1 MLKNSRGVFFPRR
14 SNFFSRFCINNP
26 ASVVPNFFLN
36 HPPTLEAPG
45 KKEAIRYCFFMCM
58 HYAYIANFFPLSLLR
73 EKIFERKK
81 VSTKNMLNCC
91 KREREREFG
100 NPFRFVSHI
109 ISYFLSYPIRKLSW
123 KKRNVAAAFVYLK
136 KQKKMLKNKFV
147 STKAWLAKFRKQN

>member
-1 MLKNSRGVFFPRR
+1 MHKQSSICCTKFFSQSPTHFGSTGEERGYKILFLYVHALCLHSQFFP
-14 SNFFSRFCINNP
+14 S
-26 ASVVPNFFLN
+26 
-36 HPPTLEAPG
+36 
-45 KKEAIRYCFFMCM
+45 
-58 HYAYIANFFPLSLLR
+58 LSLLR

-91 KREREREFG
+91 KREREGEFG

-147 STKAWLAKFRKQN
+147 FTKAWLAKFRKQN

>member
-58 HYAYIANFFPLSLLR
+58 HYAYIANFFPLSLSSAKKSLN
-73 EKIFERKK
+73 EKKWALKICWIVAK
-81 VSTKNMLNCC
+81 
-91 KREREREFG
+91 ERESESLG
-100 NPFRFVSHI
+100 ILFVLYHI
-109 ISYFLSYPIRKLSW
+109 SYPIFYHILLESWVEKKETWLLLLYIWRNRKKCSKISLSP
-123 KKRNVAAAFVYLK
+123 
-136 KQKKMLKNKFV
+136 QKLG
-147 STKAWLAKFRKQN
+147 